1 MSEVPAARPAPKA
14 SDRPMSPYVSVWRW
28 HLTMAVS
35 ILHRVTGVALYG
47 GALIL
52 AGWVLALAA
61 GPGAYD
67 GFRLILGSPLGK
79 LVLIAITLSLFFHL
93 ANGIRHLV
101 WDFGS
106 GFQPKTADLTAAA
119 VVAFAVLATIAVWTA
134 AGMMGALS

>member
-1 MSEVPAARPAPKA
+1 MSEAPAGRSPPKPA
-14 SDRPMSPYVSVWRW
+14 DRPMSPYVSVWRW

-47 GALIL
+47 AALIL
-52 AGWVLALAA
+52 AGWALALAT

-79 LVLIAITLSLFFHL
+79 LVLIAITLALFYHL

-101 WDFGS
+101 WDFGA
-106 GFQPKTADLTAAA
+106 GFQPKTADMTAAA
-119 VVAFAVLATIAVWTA
+119 VIVFAALATIGVWTA
-134 AGMMGALS
+134 AGLMGALA